1 MDDLTTLL
9 LSQATIQDPIRY
21 ANIIRA
27 TKSDTMNELKRTLAT
42 LKEQLDNSEKSYKS
56 ASEFRKHV
64 SGEDYA
70 RRRKKM
76 SSMFDGLDKQPD
88 NIYKH
93 VDVSVLLMEHYNYL
107 VDLYRS
113 AVHGIELMTSARII
127 TFDKA
132 MSSMVNDLN
141 SAGDEIGV
149 NRAEAIISKL
159 QEAQSDV
166 MQSLAAEQRMNT
178 GATTSFL
185 RGTHVLSSIST
196 RYVTFLRGM
205 SMLYEQ
211 YYERLRNRHQNEGIE
226 IVQLSGVPSVTLTD
240 VSIMIWENIDKVGEI
255 EGGSD
260 LDEVSA
266 FTMHR
271 ANTML
276 NATKKPEIWSWL
288 LSPGKEILT
297 WAEDIL
303 PMVISL
309 HNLSLSMRQMLE
321 ESTWEQRLINV
332 PEEFDKFKDII
343 ESLDTSQIIHKDPE
357 ISMNKTERF
366 AVNHRNKSIK
376 KVANLLVYGDGG
388 LQELVDSILKL
399 KVEEHNFFV
408 NENSFYVC
416 KIGTGNMF
424 SGEAPG
430 QLEVIPGEK
439 PYASLEYIWGGGF
452 SEARDFINGMED
464 AQKWNPL
471 FLATSPSF
479 STDKNNM
486 LLVGP
491 QGCGKTQLM
500 RAMGAAK
507 DSVSIFA
514 VGSDFLTC
522 WMGEAQKNP
531 KRLFDQAIK
540 LRKSSKRPV
549 HILIDEIDMVLNDD
563 HTSGSRVNLSLEF
576 QNLMDGVVAYP
587 GITIWGATN
596 HPNRIPTPMLRRF
609 AKVLVVGELSQEQRV
624 QTLTHYLTYFLPCD
638 NFTDQQWA
646 AWAERFDGATGDVIR
661 KAVDE
666 VWLATIRKLIAD
678 NKEEADKI
686 VEFIKE
692 EHGTSLDVS
701 DLGDEERLAIK
712 DMVGVNISVTAEM
725 VDTAIDHL
733 LDNFA
738 IQQQISTC
746 RETYKNAVNL
756 LSRQKRAGKGMG
768 FGS

>member
-1 MDDLTTLL
+1 MDDLTSLL

-27 TKSDTMNELKRTLAT
+27 TKSDTVTELKNRLSR
-42 LKEQLDNSEKSYKS
+42 LREQLSSSEKSFKS

-64 SGEDYA
+64 SGDDYA

-76 SSMFDGLDKQPD
+76 KTVFDGLDKQPD
-88 NIYKH
+88 NIYRH
-93 VDVSVLLMEHYNYL
+93 VDVSVLLMEHYNHL
-107 VDLYRS
+107 VDLYRG
-113 AVHGIELMTSARII
+113 AVHGIELITSANII

-132 MSSMVNDLN
+132 MKDMVEGLSDAESELG
-141 SAGDEIGV
+141 SDRTTALIG
-149 NRAEAIISKL
+149 KL
-159 QEAQSDV
+159 QEAESDM
-166 MQSLAAEQRMNT
+166 MQSLAVEQRMNT
-178 GATTSFL
+178 GATTSFM
-185 RGTHVLSSIST
+185 RGIQVLSGVSA
-196 RYVTFLRGM
+196 RYVRFLRGM
-205 SMLYEQ
+205 AQLYEQ
-211 YYERLRNRHQNEGIE
+211 YYERLRYRHQVEGME
-226 IVQLSGVPSVTLTD
+226 IVQLSGSPSVTLTD

-255 EGGSD
+255 EGGNSR
-260 LDEVSA
+260 DEVSA
-266 FTMHR
+266 FTLHR

-276 NATKKPEIWSWL
+276 TATKRPEIWSWL
-288 LSPGKEILT
+288 LSPGREVLA
-297 WAEDIL
+297 WAEEVL
-303 PMVISL
+303 PMVTAL
-309 HNLSLSMRQMLE
+309 HELSLSMRKMLDQ
-321 ESTWEQRLINV
+321 SVWEQSLINV
-332 PEEFDKFKDII
+332 QEEYDKFRDVID
-343 ESLDTSQIIHKDPE
+343 SLDLSQITHKDPE
-357 ISMNKTERF
+357 AALTKTERF
-366 AVNHRNKSIK
+366 AIGHRNKSIK

-399 KVEEHNFFV
+399 KIEEHEFFV
-408 NENSFYVC
+408 HENSFYVC

-439 PYASLEYIWGGGF
+439 PYASLDHIWGGGF
-452 SEARDFINGMED
+452 EEARDFIDGMED

-540 LRKSSKRPV
+540 LRKSSKMPV

-563 HTSGSRVNLSLEF
+563 NTSGSRVNLSLEF
-576 QNLMDGVVAYP
+576 QNLMDG
-587 GITIWGATN
+587 
-596 HPNRIPTPMLRRF
+596 MLRRF

-624 QTLTHYLTYFLPCD
+624 STLTHYLTHFLPCED
-638 NFTDQQWA
+638 FSDEQWSQ
-646 AWAERFDGATGDVIR
+646 WAERFEGAAGDVLR

-666 VWLATIRKLIAD
+666 VWLRTIRKLIAD
-678 NKEEADKI
+678 SPEEAEKI
-686 VEFIKE
+686 VGFIQE
-692 EHGTSLDVS
+692 EYGATFDVS
-701 DLGDEERLAIK
+701 DLSDEDRLTIK
-712 DMVGVNISVTAEM
+712 DMVASHIKVTADV
-725 VDTAIDHL
+725 VDASVDHL

-738 IQQQISTC
+738 IQQQIQTC
-746 RETYKNAVNL
+746 RDTYKNAEKL
-756 LSRQKRAGKGMG
+756 LSRQKRAGKGIG
-768 FGS
+768 FGE